1 MELFS
6 VKNEFT
12 GTPIKSKKEPAYKI
26 SFDESFSYL
35 LKKTGPYVD
44 FEPYIIN
51 KAMCND
57 EKLMPYCLVFDYFMY
72 KVDREVLQRFM
83 ANLLPKYDKKYFG
96 FTKVAKLNLEEDE
109 EARFL
114 SEREVQ
120 IYRRFLV

>member
-6 VKNEFT
+6 IKGEIPT
-12 GTPIKSKKEPAYKI
+12 TPKKEKKETYKV
-26 SFDESFSYL
+26 SFDESFAYL
-35 LKKTGPYVD
+35 LKKTSGYVD

-57 EKLMPYCLVFDYFMY
+57 VKLMPYCLIFDYFMY
-72 KVDREVLQRFM
+72 KVDREMLQKFM
-83 ANLLPKYDKKYFG
+83 AALLPKYDKKYFG
-96 FTKVAKLNLEEDE
+96 FSKSTKLELDEDDE

-120 IYRRFLV
+120 IYKRFLC